1 MDKLLLTPTEA
12 ADALGIGRSKVYE
25 LMRAGT
31 LPSIRIDS
39 CRRIPFEDLTA
50 LVARL
55 RRTASGEVGAPRPY
69 DSDDGGTT

>member
-1 MDKLLLTPTEA
+1 MDKLLLTPAEA

-39 CRRIPFEDLTA
+39 WRRVPLEDLTA

-55 RRTASGEVGAPRPY
+55 RGTGNGDAPGPRS
-69 DSDDGGTT
+69 DGSDDGRSA